1 MLASVGAYILSIGLV
16 LLSSNAF
23 RQALNEFRD
32 TEPGSLLFGVLQV
45 VIGASAA
52 AASVGVFTRAKWA
65 ARSIGICGVAAAGL
79 LVSQPLFEPMAP
91 DAQRAIWFG
100 AALVGAAATGLG
112 WFARRLAR
120 SAAASR
126 ASADPARVPQPSP
139 ALLPDAQRP
148 AERIIAP
155 APRDLHVIADEA
167 PESLGHSHGSQA
179 ERTKPRHI
187 AEAS

>member
-1 MLASVGAYILSIGLV
+1 MLASVGAYILSIALV

-52 AASVGVFTRAKWA
+52 AASFGVFTRAKLA
-65 ARSIGICGVAAAGL
+65 ARSIGICGAAAAGL

-91 DAQRAIWFG
+91 DAQRP
-100 AALVGAAATGLG
+100 T
-112 WFARRLAR
+112 
-120 SAAASR
+120 
-126 ASADPARVPQPSP
+126 
-139 ALLPDAQRP
+139 
-148 AERIIAP
+148 ERII

>member
-1 MLASVGAYILSIGLV
+1 MLASVGAYLLSIGLV

-65 ARSIGICGVAAAGL
+65 ARSIEICGVGAAGL
-79 LVSQPLFEPMAP
+79 LVSQPLFEPMTR
-91 DAQRAIWFG
+91 DAQRAIWLG
-100 AALVGAAATGLG
+100 AAVVGAAAMGLG

-126 ASADPARVPQPSP
+126 ASEDPPRGMQPSP

-148 AERIIAP
+148 AEHSIAP
-155 APRDLHVIADEA
+155 ASSDLHRTADES
-167 PESLGHSHGSQA
+167 P
-179 ERTKPRHI
+179 
-187 AEAS
+187 